1 MYLLF
6 RANYVLNSKGLER
19 IINLA
24 TKGQHDLQQVVKR
37 GLMKSV
43 VQVGVKSKV
52 DLLYWTH
59 ILQPLINKFKQ
70 ITSNEKFLQCYHQEE
85 IKIQV
90 TNILEHFIGKFGF

>member
-6 RANYVLNSKGLER
+6 RANYVLNPKGLER

-24 TKGQHDLQQVVKR
+24 TKGQHDLSQVVKR

-52 DLLYWTH
+52 DLSYWTH

-70 ITSNEKFLQCYHQEE
+70 ITSNEKFLQCYH
-85 IKIQV
+85 
-90 TNILEHFIGKFGF
+90 